1 MTTMK
6 SLIYSMVMVN
16 GFSMMSLEMLA
27 SKMISPYFGH
37 SITVWG
43 AIISI
48 FMLALAIG
56 AILGGRL
63 SRRHSKIN
71 VLAGLFLT
79 LTISSAALSTLYDFI
94 LELVEALSLA
104 TNTKLL
110 VSLLL
115 LFGPFTVVSGMVTPY
130 SIQILA
136 NTGKQSGDAA
146 GLLYFLSTLSCAF
159 GTIMTSFYFVIWFS
173 VDVIL
178 ILNVTLLLSLTC
190 ISFFL
195 SKTPV
200 LGSTV

>member
-1 MTTMK
+1 MK

-16 GFSMMSLEMLA
+16 GFSMMSFEMLA

-37 SITVWG
+37 SMAVWG

-56 AILGGRL
+56 AVLGGRL

-71 VLAGLFLT
+71 ILAGLFLV
-79 LTISSAALSTLYDFI
+79 LTITSAFFSSSYDFTLGSI
-94 LELVEALSLA
+94 EALSFA

-110 VSLLL
+110 VSLVL
-115 LFGPFTVVSGMVTPY
+115 LFTPFTIVSGMVTPY

-136 NTGKQSGDAA
+136 NTGMRSGDAA
-146 GLLYFLSTLSCAF
+146 GFLYFLSTIACAL
-159 GTIMTSFYFVIWFS
+159 GTILTSFYLVIWFS

-178 ILNVTLLLSLTC
+178 TLNVTLLLSFTC

-195 SKTPV
+195 SLPDMSV
-200 LGSTV
+200 NGQHG